1 MADGIIIDTPKEHE
15 LVDSI
20 ERLEKKMDALMVLV
34 RDLVKAA
41 KPASK

>member
-1 MADGIIIDTPKEHE
+1 MSDIIIDTPKEHE
-15 LVDSI
+15 LV
-20 ERLEKKMDALMVLV
+20 ETVARLEKKVDALTVLI